1 MQIIPELVP
10 TLLLTVPF
18 LVTYIALHFI
28 LLRPL
33 LDYLEGRDAAMHG
46 TRTQAAELHAKTD
59 SRLTELDAQLKGAR
73 LEITDFRAKARAKA
87 LANESAILAA
97 ARQKAEGKVNEA
109 VEQITIEQAAA
120 SKTLKSISEGLS
132 DDIVNQVLGRQ
143 ASA

>member
-1 MQIIPELVP
+1 
-10 TLLLTVPF
+10 
-18 LVTYIALHFI
+18 
-28 LLRPL
+28 
-33 LDYLEGRDAAMHG
+33 MHG